1 MSSPDEEPTEKATT
15 DRNEAEH
22 EGKWMG
28 RNWLG
33 IAAVSIL
40 GLLLLALG
48 MLQAGGL
55 VDVFAPIAE
64 TQTQQWAAFGVL
76 VLIWIGLAGWSWRGI
91 TKSNWDG

>member
-1 MSSPDEEPTEKATT
+1 MSSPDEEPTENPTT
-15 DRNEAEH
+15 ERNEAER

-33 IAAVSIL
+33 IAAVSIF

-48 MLQAGGL
+48 LLQASGL

-64 TQTQQWAAFGVL
+64 TQTQQWAAFAVL
-76 VLIWIGLAGWSWRGI
+76 VLLWIGLAGWSWSGI
-91 TKSNWDG
+91 KNSSWEG